1 MDSHTSFDMPASG
14 VGSTPEHASADPVQ
28 SALGAVYLSKIER
41 MPREAVAQ
49 AVLPFAPLLLAFFS
63 IGYVYMNKLLHSAIL
78 PRIYGRLFTDQD
90 DGHRFGFAMHHN
102 MLVTHGLL
110 ILLSIVPTMRI
121 LVGDAFYSDPLVS
134 GSTVTIGDYLVF
146 IALAYCGGYLGD
158 LFLYREYPSLLA
170 KLHHVAVL
178 LVALTTLG
186 ILGDVEKN
194 RSAIVSSY
202 MILVWYTWDM
212 VSELPLH
219 AGLIIWRC
227 VRNYASAPAL
237 SKMMRYLALWRLAAV
252 LAELGVT
259 VYLMYS
265 AWRKFSTVWTVLAPM
280 ACWLWFYLQLQS
292 AHTLYGISSRIR
304 REHAVG
310 ARSDKENDNAMS
322 LEEEGGPPRSGMLF
336 TDPAYVGLTLG
347 TTLLSY
353 THASGTRSHLHLLVA
368 GGLATGAAMLLVRYF
383 TQDSTGMAGLAARAS
398 PDGKVMFK
406 PLDRRGLAPGMK
418 RWDPL
423 PRRAQRSVANS
434 AGFTTAVAESVHLA
448 HDVAPAPSEQSSF
461 SRLFPRYKFGPVTAK
476 DFFGPLTPGPIFTED
491 RRRDQISSRSE
502 GGEGGIGDVTAPS
515 AEDSSSGLLSR
526 RHQYCKLNSN
536 GCLKLTF
543 RDVETIPSPE
553 EQAGNNGALDMDTDT
568 DPMMN
573 NHRGIFTAVSEALRH
588 VRGGT
593 PAVDAT
599 AEEETEMEK
608 QEDGTGENG
617 SGLRQRRRRRRDEE
631 PNTCIQD
638 VARASGHSY
647 DDMILAVQAGI
658 DSNVMSVADLNRMA
672 EELDCHVVNGEIQG
686 NGGLRYKV
694 GPTRFRR
701 AEAKTRTSTSM
712 NTPQWFAKM
721 VD

>member
-1 MDSHTSFDMPASG
+1 MDSSTFGMPASG
-14 VGSTPEHASADPVQ
+14 VGFTPEHASAAPVQ
-28 SALGAVYLSKIER
+28 NASGEVYMSKIER
-41 MPREAVAQ
+41 IPHEAVAQ

-63 IGYVYMNKLLHSAIL
+63 LGYVYMDQLLHSAIL
-78 PRIYGRLFTDQD
+78 PRIYGRLYTDQD
-90 DGHRFGFAMHHN
+90 EGHRFGFAIHHN
-102 MLVTHGLL
+102 MLLTHGLL
-110 ILLSIVPTMRI
+110 ILLGIVPTMRI
-121 LVGDAFYSDPLVS
+121 LVGDAFFSDPLVS
-134 GSTVTIGDYLVF
+134 GSTVTIGDYLLF
-146 IALAYCGGYLGD
+146 IALAYCGGYVGD

-178 LVALTTLG
+178 LVALTTIG
-186 ILGDVEKN
+186 ILGDFEKN
-194 RSAIVSSY
+194 RSAIVSTY
-202 MILVWYTWDM
+202 MILFWYTWDM

-237 SKMMRYLALWRLAAV
+237 SRMMRYLALWRLVTA

-259 VYLMYS
+259 VYLTYS

-280 ACWLWFYLQLQS
+280 ACWLWFYLQLES
-292 AHTLYGISSRIR
+292 ANIMYGISSRIR
-304 REHAVG
+304 REHAVR

-398 PDGKVMFK
+398 PDSKVLFK

-423 PRRAQRSVANS
+423 PRRVQRSVANS
-434 AGFTTAVAESVHLA
+434 AGFTTAVAESVRRA
-448 HDVAPAPSEQSSF
+448 HDVAPAPSVERSSG
-461 SRLFPRYKFGPVTAK
+461 LFPRYERKGLGKLINPTK
-476 DFFGPLTPGPIFTED
+476 
-491 RRRDQISSRSE
+491 RDEASATSAQSPRSE
-502 GGEGGIGDVTAPS
+502 GGDGNIGDVTAPS
-515 AEDSSSGLLSR
+515 AEDSSSDLLSR
-526 RHQYCKLNSN
+526 RHNYCKLNTN

-543 RDVETIPSPE
+543 RDVESIPSPE
-553 EQAGNNGALDMDTDT
+553 EHAGNNGALDMDTDT
-568 DPMMN
+568 NPTMN
-573 NHRGIFTAVSEALRH
+573 NHRSIFAAVSEALRH
-588 VRGGT
+588 VRNGT
-593 PAVDAT
+593 PAADAA
-599 AEEETEMEK
+599 AEEEPEMEK
-608 QEDGTGENG
+608 ENG

-686 NGGLRYKV
+686 NGGLRYQV

-701 AEAKTRTSTSM
+701 AEANIRTSTST